1 MCSAQECKLI
11 RKLTETKTS
20 QPLHPGGQ
28 NYPNEGSRGANGS
41 ELERNNGIKA
51 RVSGR
56 TTGEPGAA
64 SNGQDLLM
72 ENGIDPGNL
81 SPSQLVSFERQTLE
95 VQQKS
100 IQIYAANVAKAQ
112 AKLGTSNRKA

>member
-1 MCSAQECKLI
+1 
-11 RKLTETKTS
+11 
-20 QPLHPGGQ
+20 
-28 NYPNEGSRGANGS
+28 
-41 ELERNNGIKA
+41 
-51 RVSGR
+51 
-56 TTGEPGAA
+56 
-64 SNGQDLLM
+64 M